1 MIDVSKLTD
10 ADIDRWVAYVRSNH
24 GNFETTNY
32 IGQYKGFDA
41 MAGMIRVYW
50 PKLKQATYHLP
61 TSLVFI
67 ETPDKELFDK

>member
-1 MIDVSKLTD
+1 MINVNKLTE
-10 ADIDRWVAYVRSNH
+10 ADIGRWVAYVRTVH
-24 GNFETTNY
+24 GKPETTNY

-41 MAGMIRVYW
+41 MVGMIRVYW
-50 PKLKQATYHLP
+50 PKLKQAMYHLP